1 MQDEVSGVSGIFF
14 AVKVKMIIITIFYRR
29 YVMPAGDRTGPNG
42 FGPRTGRG
50 AGFCAGYSVPGYANP
65 VAGRGYGGYGGY
77 GRGRGGGGRGWRHNF
92 YATGMPYWARGYQPA
107 PAMPVYGYSGAQPE
121 FSAEDEM
128 KMLRDQ
134 AEFMQKEIAA
144 VQNRIQELEGLA
156 SGRKE

>member
-42 FGPRTGRG
+42 FGPMTGRG

-65 VAGRGYGGYGGY
+65 VAGRGYGGYG
-77 GRGRGGGGRGWRHNF
+77 RGRGGGGRGWRHNY
-92 YATGMPYWARGYQPA
+92 YATGLPYWARGYQPA
-107 PAMPVYGYSGAQPE
+107 PAMPVYGYSGVQPE
-121 FSAEDEM
+121 FTAEDEM

-144 VQNRIQELEGLA
+144 IQNRIQELEGLG